1 MCCKKPDTDL
11 FLSRTL
17 NASLPPPPHTHTPHP
32 SGANGLA
39 NPRDFLSPV
48 AWFED
53 RELPSNDYVV
63 ISKFQGKLFATK
75 QVGCNWKLKFIG
87 ECQSFTADSVPT
99 YTTLFLGTN
108 NRITLLL
115 TLWPG
120 MATTT
125 LTSTTSRTSWSSML
139 SHLIMQ

>member
-11 FLSRTL
+11 FPSPTL
-17 NASLPPPPHTHTPHP
+17 NASPPPPPHTHTPHP